1 MTLPRARSAIHSF
14 TTWSRGCFEIVY
26 MNNTQESTT
35 EGPSEHHYLVYS
47 SPVLHTVYHHQSM
60 AGKAS
65 EYEKSRG
72 TTLLQDV
79 LITTELVSARTWHR
93 VVRAW
98 LVMPIAVAAIMAV
111 CFGVDRLIHI
121 GTVPFPASVA
131 CLILLFL
138 ALILCSFI
146 LGDRATKTMV
156 GYLDIPCG
164 WSLRFLNIFLCPG
177 FVTLPLSPPISGTE
191 VAKIIGVALVGWAV
205 VFALSAYSVR
215 GIVLLIGNSKKAEV
229 ARAEEL
235 GKHQDD
241 IPLSRVSTPPD
252 SRRTSCDDYGE
263 STLDEPPSTSI
274 LLLVQPPRAQNPDY
288 VTGTG
293 GPPIPES
300 TGLSSETISPLS
312 ILRHDAR
319 LQTRAEKWAAL
330 IISQLDLLTYAA
342 LMVFIGI
349 PVYYGLGYAMPL
361 QLCISIITYEVATML
376 PLRWKTYLHPILV
389 SSASTVLA
397 IWIFALTRGD
407 SLSDGLHAYST
418 GVKYTKLWSGAAIAG
433 TLPGAGDILSSII
446 DVSIIALALP
456 MFQYRH
462 ELQKNFL
469 AIIIPNT
476 IWPLASL
483 FGYPAF
489 CYAIGIAPTSSLA
502 FGARTLTLALGQI
515 VVANVGGNVN
525 VGTPLAIFS
534 GIFGVLIGNQIL
546 KLLRIPDDDYI
557 TRGITFGANS
567 SSLAT
572 AMLLG
577 TDPRAAAFSSL
588 SMGFVGTVA
597 VAATSVPPIVQAV
610 RRIVG
615 L

>member
-1 MTLPRARSAIHSF
+1 
-14 TTWSRGCFEIVY
+14 
-26 MNNTQESTT
+26 
-35 EGPSEHHYLVYS
+35 
-47 SPVLHTVYHHQSM
+47 M
-60 AGKAS
+60 ADRAS

-72 TTLLQDV
+72 AVLVQDV
-79 LITTELVSARTWHR
+79 LIATKLVSARTWHR

-111 CFGVDRLIHI
+111 CFGVDRLINL
-121 GTVPFPASVA
+121 GNVPFPASVA

-156 GYLDIPCG
+156 GYLDVPCG

-177 FVTLPLSPPISGTE
+177 FVTLPLSPPISGAE

-235 GKHQDD
+235 GDHQDD

-252 SRRTSCDDYGE
+252 SRRTSSDYGE
-263 STLDEPPSTSI
+263 STPDESPNPSTPF
-274 LLLVQPPRAQNPDY
+274 LVQPPRAQNPDY

-300 TGLSSETISPLS
+300 TRLSSETISPLS
-312 ILRHDAR
+312 ILRHDAP
-319 LQTRAEKWAAL
+319 LQTRAEKWAAF

-397 IWIFALTRGD
+397 VWVFALTRRE

-489 CYAIGIAPTSSLA
+489 CYAIGITPTSSLA

-515 VVANVGGNVN
+515 VVANVGGNMN

-546 KLLRIPDDDYI
+546 KFLRIPEDDYI

-597 VAATSVPPIVQAV
+597 VAATSVPPIVLAV
-610 RRIVG
+610 KGIVG

>member
-1 MTLPRARSAIHSF
+1 
-14 TTWSRGCFEIVY
+14 
-26 MNNTQESTT
+26 
-35 EGPSEHHYLVYS
+35 
-47 SPVLHTVYHHQSM
+47 M

-72 TTLLQDV
+72 AVLVQDV
-79 LITTELVSARTWHR
+79 LIATKLVSARTWHR

-111 CFGVDRLIHI
+111 CFGVDRIINI

-156 GYLDIPCG
+156 GYLDVPCG

-177 FVTLPLSPPISGTE
+177 FVTLPLSPPISGAE

-235 GKHQDD
+235 GEHQDD
-241 IPLSRVSTPPD
+241 IPLSRVSTPPY
-252 SRRTSCDDYGE
+252 SRRTSSDYGE
-263 STLDEPPSTSI
+263 STPDGSPNTSTPF
-274 LLLVQPPRAQNPDY
+274 LVQPPRAQNPDY

-300 TGLSSETISPLS
+300 TRLSSETISPLS
-312 ILRHDAR
+312 ILRHDAP
-319 LQTRAEKWAAL
+319 LQTRAEKWAAF

-389 SSASTVLA
+389 SSASTVLV
-397 IWIFALTRGD
+397 IWVFALTRRE

-515 VVANVGGNVN
+515 VVANVGGNMN

-546 KLLRIPDDDYI
+546 KFLRIPEDDYI

-597 VAATSVPPIVQAV
+597 VAATSVPPIVLAV
-610 RRIVG
+610 KGVVG